1 MTTFR
6 DSVRKYYTLYRRDGY
21 KANTA
26 LAYARH
32 SARYGYVEDFDCRAE
47 TRLQRKKREVL
58 PVCADGEV
66 RYELGNGLY
75 AIVKLR
81 SDEDGSVPWE
91 DSDAHGVVSDWEHC
105 GEANGRWLLNQ
116 DRCSSRYYDWRETL
130 KIAKHDGWGTRNG
143 GLMDTVRRD
152 FDFLHAWCN
161 DVWHYV
167 GLIVE
172 LYDADDNLFE
182 EDSCWGYESYCE
194 DYLCSEA
201 RSRLAGMIGRY
212 RRQQREARRQERI
225 ANRFRDA
232 MECGV

>member
-32 SARYGYVEDFDCRAE
+32 AARYGYVEDFDCRII
-47 TRLQRKKREVL
+47 TNLQRRKHKVL
-58 PVCADGEV
+58 PGYVGDKV

-75 AIVKLR
+75 AIVEMEY
-81 SDEDGSVPWE
+81 DQHYDTPWE
-91 DSDAHGVVSDWEHC
+91 DSDAHGVVSDWEHR
-105 GEANGRWLLNQ
+105 GEANGRWLLSQ
-116 DRCSSRYYDWRETL
+116 DGNSYRYYDWRETL
-130 KIAKHDGWGTRNG
+130 EIAKRDGWGLG
-143 GLMDTVRRD
+143 DPMDAVRKNYD
-152 FDFLHAWCN
+152 YLHAWCN
-161 DVWHYV
+161 DRWSYV

-172 LYDADDNLFE
+172 LYDADDELIE

-201 RSRLAGMIGRY
+201 RSWLTGMVKRY
-212 RRQQREARRQERI
+212 RAARREARRQERI
-225 ANRFRDA
+225 NNRFRDA